1 MVHRNHAFHHIGVTT
16 RHTSEAVTQTMQT
29 LITFLQQQQCHVM
42 VDSITAQ
49 QLQDDAL
56 TVHDSDTLAE
66 HCDLMI
72 AVGGDGSLLNA
83 GRMALAHNV
92 PLLGINR
99 GRLGFLT
106 DIHPE
111 VLTTKVGS
119 VLAGQFH
126 EERRFTLEATLE
138 HQHHTLITSAAINEV
153 VLMPG
158 TIPNMVEFT
167 IHIDNTF
174 VCQQRGDGLIIA
186 TPTGS
191 TAYALSGGGP
201 IIHPQLDAIVIVP
214 MFPHTLTSRPLV
226 IGAHQSITISITQ
239 NNTTA
244 PNINWDGAPP
254 TPLPLEA
261 QCHIKKHHQSLRLIH
276 PLDYDYYETL
286 RSKLYWEKQL
296 AG

>member
-1 MVHRNHAFHHIGVTT
+1 MVDKNYAFRNIGVTT
-16 RHTSEAVTQTMQT
+16 GHHSEAVMQT
-29 LITFLQQQQCHVM
+29 LHALIDFLKQQQRHVM
-42 VDSITAQ
+42 VDDVTAH
-49 QLQDDAL
+49 QLQDPSL
-56 TVHDSDTLAE
+56 TVYSNHQLAQ
-66 HCDLMI
+66 HCDLMM
-72 AVGGDGSLLNA
+72 AVGGDGSLLSA

-111 VLTTKVGS
+111 TLTTKVGDI
-119 VLAGQFH
+119 LAGEFR
-126 EERRFTLEATLE
+126 EERRFILEATLE
-138 HQHHTLITSAAINEV
+138 KDNQRLATSIAINDV

-158 TIPNMVEFT
+158 ALPHMVEFT
-167 IHIDNTF
+167 IHIDDTF
-174 VCQQRGDGLIIA
+174 VCQQRADGLIIA

-201 IIHPQLDAIVIVP
+201 IMHPQLDAIVIVP

-226 IGAHQSITISITQ
+226 VAAHQSITIRITK
-239 NNTTA
+239 NNMTA
-244 PNINWDGAPP
+244 PHVNWDGETPK
-254 TPLPLEA
+254 PLPLEG
-261 QCHIKKHHQSLRLIH
+261 QCHIKKHNQCLRLIH

-296 AG
+296 MG